1 MTTTLDIRHYLVSN
15 SPWVDEKNTVDT
27 VKIGDPS
34 RAVKK
39 AGVCWYPAL
48 ATIKAAHAA
57 GCDLLITHEPT
68 FWEHAA
74 PEQHWRDKE
83 PGTTKRLFLEE
94 TGMVVLRAHDTW
106 DNWPELGIRDSWA
119 RGLGLGHRISE
130 GSVLHWH
137 GLYAIEPQ
145 PLRRFAQYVADKIK
159 PLGEDS
165 VQVMGDPERIVS
177 RPSLGVGCVVPD
189 KEMVEL
195 GSDVL
200 LMCFDGAAYW
210 ASRERLYEMGAA
222 IITVEHGTTE
232 MWGLES
238 LCRHLAGVFPDV
250 EFRYFAEH
258 PRTWTVRG
266 Q

>member
-1 MTTTLDIRHYLVSN
+1 MTTTLDIRDYLISN
-15 SPWVDEKNTVDT
+15 SPWVNPDTTVDT
-27 VKIGDPS
+27 VKMGDPT
-34 RAVKK
+34 REVKK
-39 AGVCWYPAL
+39 AAVCWYPAL
-48 ATIKAAHAA
+48 ATIRAAHEA

-74 PEQHWRDKE
+74 PELQWRDKA
-83 PGTTKRLFLEE
+83 PGDVKRKFLEE

-119 RGLGLGHRISE
+119 KGLGLTERVRE
-130 GSVLHWH
+130 GSSGHYH

-145 PLRRFAQYVADKIK
+145 PLRQFAQYVADRIR
-159 PLGEDS
+159 PLGEDC
-165 VQVMGDPERIVS
+165 VQVMGDPDKVVS
-177 RPSLGVGCVVPD
+177 RPSLGVGCIVPD
-189 KEMVEL
+189 KEMVDF

-210 ASRERLYEMGAA
+210 AQRERLYEMGAA

-238 LCRHLAGVFPDV
+238 LCKHLAEVFPGI
-250 EFRYFAEH
+250 EFQYFAEH